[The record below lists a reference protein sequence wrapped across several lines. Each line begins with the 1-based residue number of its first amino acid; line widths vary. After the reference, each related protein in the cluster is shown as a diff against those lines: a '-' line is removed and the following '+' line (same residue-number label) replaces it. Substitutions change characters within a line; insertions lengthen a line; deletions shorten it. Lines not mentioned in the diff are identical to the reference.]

1 MQSRVL
7 RGLVVVTALVALVL
21 VGPALAKKK
30 KKPVEE
36 DAALA
41 VVTGRDLGAL
51 SRDDF
56 NRLAARL
63 NLPLFWRADSDED
76 GVVDPDEVVALL
88 FHPTR
93 GQWVADGW
101 FTPAFLEAFDRMGAL
116 AVETDPHAALADPE
130 RTRRRLVDQELDQ
143 GYPTLVYNDLSSLG
157 PEESLF
163 LSHMLAAGALIDELY
178 AVQRGSAALAA
189 QLPADDPASTSLFRR
204 NHGVTCIQP
213 ATQGEPLCSPIPGS
227 PFQPVDSYPA
237 VLQVAPGFCAEL
249 VDHEDAD
256 LLLAP
261 FTVVREL
268 DGELR
273 PQPITEAY
281 AGPMAAVAQE
291 LRAAADALEP
301 LETEEA
307 LRTYLR
313 AAADSFESN
322 DWEPADEAWSRMNA
336 DNSAWYVRVAP
347 DEVYWDP
354 CAQKAGFHMTLA
366 RINPDSLRWQQR
378 LVPVQQQMEDE
389 LAALIGSPYAAREVT
404 YHLPDFID
412 IITNHGDDRDA
423 WGATLGQ
430 SLPNWGPV
438 ANEGRGRT
446 VAMTNLY
453 TDPDSLRVHRDQAE
467 ALLDAAAMAMATDDP
482 EADLIGTILH
492 EAAHNLGPS
501 HEYQV
506 DGETD
511 DQVFGGPL
519 ATTMEELKAQTAA
532 LWYVDFLLREGL
544 ITPEFARQSYT
555 ASVLWCFNHI
565 SRGMYT
571 DSGRP
576 KPYAHVSAIHVGM
589 LLDEGAL
596 RWDPEAA
603 AANGR
608 DQGAFSID
616 HDKLPA
622 VIDGMMRQVGA
633 IKATGDRAAA
643 EALVTRYV
651 DGDLVPQAVISERVR
666 RHPKATFIYA
676 LDR

>member
-1 MQSRVL
+1 MHSWGRWGFVIAV
-7 RGLVVVTALVALVL
+7 GLGALVL
-21 VGPALAKKK
+21 VERPILAKKAAVAETAATERD
-30 KKPVEE
+30 PG
-36 DAALA
+36 ALA
-41 VVTGRDLGAL
+41 
-51 SRDDF
+51 RDDV

-63 NLPLFWRADSDED
+63 NLPLFWRADDD
-76 GVVDPDEVVALL
+76 GDGEVDPDEVVGLL

-93 GQWVADGW
+93 GEWVAEGA
-101 FTPAFLEAFDRMGAL
+101 FTPAFFDAYERMVAL
-116 AVETDPHAALADPE
+116 AAEADPHAALAEPE
-130 RTRRRLVDQELDQ
+130 RARRRLIDQELDQ
-143 GYPTLVYNDLSSLG
+143 GYSTLIYNDLSGLG
-157 PEESLF
+157 PEEAQF
-163 LSHMLAAGALIDELY
+163 LSHMLEAGAVIDELY
-178 AVQRGSAALAA
+178 EVQRGSAALAA
-189 QLPADDPASTSLFRR
+189 QLPPDDPASASVFRR
-204 NHGVTCIQP
+204 NHGVGCIQP
-213 ATQGEPLCSPIPGS
+213 ATEGDPLCSAIPGS
-227 PFQPVDSYPA
+227 PTQPVDAYPA
-237 VLQVAPGFCAEL
+237 ALQADSDFCAVF

-261 FTVVREL
+261 FTVALEA
-268 DGELR
+268 DGDLR
-273 PQPITEAY
+273 PQPYTEAY
-281 AGPMAAVAQE
+281 AEPMKAVARA

-301 LETEEA
+301 IETELA

-336 DNSAWYVRVAP
+336 ENSAWYVRIAP

-354 CAQKAGFHMTLA
+354 CARKAGFHVTLA

-378 LVPVQQQMEDE
+378 LVPVQQKMEDE
-389 LAALIGSPYAAREVT
+389 LAALIGAPYAARQVT
-404 YHLPDFID
+404 FHLPDFID
-412 IITNHGDDRDA
+412 IVTNHGDDRDA

-438 ANEGRGRT
+438 AREGRGRT

-467 ALLDAAAMAMATDDP
+467 ALLVAATMTAATDDP
-482 EADLIGTILH
+482 EADLLGTILH

-501 HEYQV
+501 HEYEV
-506 DGETD
+506 EGKTD
-511 DQVFGGPL
+511 DEVFGGPL

-576 KPYAHVSAIHVGM
+576 KPYSHVSAIHVGM
-589 LLDEGAL
+589 LMDAGAV
-596 RWDPEAA
+596 RWDPEAT

-608 DQGAFSID
+608 DRGAFTID
-616 HDKLPA
+616 HDAVPA
-622 VIDGMMRQVGA
+622 AVDQMMRQVGA
-633 IKATGDRAAA
+633 MKATGDKAAA
-643 EALVTRYV
+643 EVLVTRYV
-651 DGDLVPQAVISERVR
+651 DGELVPQAEIAERVR
-666 RHPKATFIYA
+666 RHPKATFVYA
-676 LDR
+676 LDY